1 MLNHLLYANLPISTV
16 FTRYPL
22 VTLGGC
28 GIVVIGLSIGMTSMK
43 IVSDPVELWAASHS
57 RARSE
62 KDYFDNAFKPFYRTA
77 QIFIKPVTSKNVI
90 GLHS

>member
-1 MLNHLLYANLPISTV
+1 MSTV

-28 GIVVIGLSIGMTSMK
+28 AVLVVALGCGIFSMN
-43 IVSDPVELWAASHS
+43 ISTDPVELWAAPHS

-62 KDYFDNAFKPFYRTA
+62 KDFFDDAFNPFYRNE
-77 QIFIKPVTSKNVI
+77 QIFIKPVNKEEVEKKPIPKFFSY
-90 GLHS
+90 